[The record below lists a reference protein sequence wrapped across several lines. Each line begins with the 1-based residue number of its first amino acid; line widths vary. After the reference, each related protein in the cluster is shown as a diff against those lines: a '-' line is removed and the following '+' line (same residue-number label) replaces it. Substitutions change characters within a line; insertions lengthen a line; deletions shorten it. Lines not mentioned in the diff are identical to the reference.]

1 MTNPRDSLGLGYCTG
16 EQSARWPVKRNVL
29 LEAGHVPLKGFSI
42 HQTLAPVL
50 KFTSESDQTYFEL
63 VVEAWVKPLDWW
75 SLVLMNMKL
84 MFRALRYWSNIKQII
99 FCLKSL
105 LLHQV
110 QLEKE
115 LGVKTESLPREKWD
129 TWDPT
134 LISEVQEYRCKY
146 IYTYK
151 WTQKQK
157 SRLPF
162 DPILFSYWYSL
173 LWAHSKTET
182 ESVCGGKYL
191 IESANVQT
199 TSTFQNLF
207 AIYSS
212 KHFLPPQALQGWILF
227 EIWNSSSE
235 YFRVCLRRQIFS
247 PRSSLSIFSLWTRT
261 WDHFRWD

>member
-1 MTNPRDSLGLGYCTG
+1 M
-16 EQSARWPVKRNVL
+16 
-29 LEAGHVPLKGFSI
+29 
-42 HQTLAPVL
+42 
-50 KFTSESDQTYFEL
+50 
-63 VVEAWVKPLDWW
+63 
-75 SLVLMNMKL
+75 
-84 MFRALRYWSNIKQII
+84 
-99 FCLKSL
+99 SL
-105 LLHQV
+105 LSNQV

-261 WDHFRWD
+261 WDHFRWDWSKHFQVGTMTLSSPSLNKVKPDAKGPLLGTNIFFWMSLS